1 VVEAAG
7 KVDGLTTGVD
17 KVAEV
22 ELVMS
27 AEMVQSALVALMERL
42 A

>member
-1 VVEAAG
+1 MEAAG
-7 KVDGLTTGVD
+7 KVGDLTTGVD

-22 ELVMS
+22 ALVVS

>member
-1 VVEAAG
+1 MVEAAG
-7 KVDGLTTGVD
+7 KVDGLTTGAA